1 MGKARVAP
9 MKFASILS
17 LELTAT
23 VLLAKCCKFIKKELQ
38 LECILETPWAR
49 VALGYVTALKGSNF
63 LQLIKFIRYMK
74 AAD

>member
-38 LECILETPWAR
+38 LECTLEILWTR